1 MKKHNSEKKSLTD
14 DQIEYKQS
22 LDKREPGFDRIPD
35 PDADSPAATD
45 MIDEAVGRGID
56 KLRNDF
62 TK

>member
-1 MKKHNSEKKSLTD
+1 MRKNSSDKKIHTD

-22 LDKREPGFDRIPD
+22 LDQLEPGFDRLPE

-56 KLRNDF
+56 KLRKDF

>member
-1 MKKHNSEKKSLTD
+1 MKKHNSEKKNLTD